1 MRSARKC
8 QEECIEREFARHA
21 PPNSRTKALRHSSA
35 VPVRRSQ
42 RFEQHDNNPSSLPLR
57 YCRNSVASSSSTASM
72 ALPHGATTSIRA
84 ACAYVS
90 TDAPGGAAAAAREGR
105 GNVWL
110 PRARPT
116 SVRKVRETSVYTI
129 RTREGN
135 VNVHAAAHV
144 AMNDERVQSCTLG
157 IPARADPQ

>member
-8 QEECIEREFARHA
+8 QQECIEREFARHA

-90 TDAPGGAAAAAREGR
+90 RDDARGPRERVATARAAYMY
-105 GNVWL
+105 
-110 PRARPT
+110 
-116 SVRKVRETSVYTI
+116 VRETSVRSWGDSESPHGTI
-129 RTREGN
+129 DTYRVRAKGTSTCMRRRTWL
-135 VNVHAAAHV
+135 HV
-144 AMNDERVQSCTLG
+144 LYVVSL
-157 IPARADPQ
+157 